1 MPTDDW
7 SYNGTPWYKSRTVL
21 GIMALG
27 TAESV
32 FLFVQFAEII
42 KSKNADG
49 VSIVAFTIYLL
60 ATVGWLIWASLSH
73 DAALLVT
80 SAITL
85 VGAMMVLAAIYQ
97 YGGETVQPRE
107 VDIVRKRPDL
117 VAAET
122 TTLPS
127 TTTRRVRGNASDLKK
142 N

>member
-1 MPTDDW
+1 MLTDDW
-7 SYNGTPWYKSRTVL
+7 SYNGTPWYKSPTVL

-32 FLFVQFAEII
+32 FLFVQFAEIM

-60 ATVGWLIWASLSH
+60 TTVGWLIWASLSH

-80 SAITL
+80 SAISL
-85 VGAMMVLAAIYQ
+85 IGAVMVLAAIYK
-97 YGGETVQPRE
+97 YGGETVQPNE
-107 VDIVRKRPDL
+107 VSIERKRPDL

-122 TTLPS
+122 VTGPS
-127 TTTRRVRGNASDLKK
+127 TTTRRVRRNATEFKK
-142 N
+142 T